1 MGLLDGTSVT
11 VDACLT
17 KKGREILKN
26 GGSLNISTFTASDTG
41 VDYTLWNTDHPSGSA
56 YYGEGIENLRML
68 EASVHAK
75 YSLRNRLVTLPP
87 NTISVPSL
95 SIQIPGSTNFTK
107 TFEDDEAGSYSAVTA
122 VLKGYAPGT
131 AGTEL
136 YAIINSPQIVN
147 ITNATMVKELDG
159 IAYDY
164 VREADIQR
172 AKVYKINKS
181 NQGSNVDWTIQL
193 SPDVN
198 QKQTGRETNIT
209 LIEKLT
215 GAYNEF
221 KVVNNVTR
229 LHRNLLAGID
239 TKGT

>member
-1 MGLLDGTSVT
+1 MGFLDGTSVT

-41 VDYTLWNTDHPSGSA
+41 VSYELWNADHPSGSA
-56 YYGEGIENLRML
+56 YYGEAIENLPML

-75 YSLRNRLVTLPP
+75 YSLRNRLITLPE
-87 NTISVPSL
+87 NTISIPTL
-95 SIQIPGSTNFTK
+95 AIQIPGSTNFTI
-107 TFEDDEAGSYSAVTA
+107 TFGDEDAGTNSAVTA
-122 VLKGYAPGT
+122 VLKGYAPGS
-131 AGTEL
+131 AGTAL
-136 YAIINSPQIVN
+136 YAIVNSPQIVN
-147 ITNATMVKELDG
+147 IANASIDSDLDG
-159 IAYDY
+159 IARDY
-164 VREADIQR
+164 IREADIQR

-181 NQGSNVDWTIQL
+181 NQGSNTSWTIQL

-209 LIEKLT
+209 LIEEMT

-229 LHRNLLAGID
+229 LHRSLLAGID